1 MKDSAPRFATPL
13 DTPRPRGAHLF
24 EAFSPKLGR
33 RVRLF
38 NRANFNQWIR
48 LEADPSVLFQCERPA
63 RLGIDCD
70 ARLIDFWVRRDGLEE
85 LLVLAHSEAEQAVP
99 DQFGGVALRVI
110 APAELSAANIW
121 VTNWQRMLPVINATR
136 TLFPKSLAKSI
147 VAFVREPIALACI
160 EHQFSIGEPPLVRG
174 VIFDLLRTGRL
185 CAPALHT
192 RPLSL
197 QTLLEP
203 VSRTADEWHPNW
215 IRLCGRRSTP
225 VHCPTGSSQR
235 SLPVDKRSSC
245 MRPMPH

>member
-13 DTPRPRGAHLF
+13 DTPRPRGADLF

-85 LLVLAHSEAEQAVP
+85 LLVLAHGEAEPAVP

-110 APAELSAANIW
+110 APAELAAANIW
-121 VTNWQRMLPVINATR
+121 VTNWQRMLPVINATLPGM
-136 TLFPKSLAKSI
+136 TLRNQPGPTCHGSNTFASL
-147 VAFVREPIALACI
+147 
-160 EHQFSIGEPPLVRG
+160 
-174 VIFDLLRTGRL
+174 TGRSSAMEHS
-185 CAPALHT
+185 CFATGSKPCYVRA
-192 RPLSL
+192 
-197 QTLLEP
+197 
-203 VSRTADEWHPNW
+203 
-215 IRLCGRRSTP
+215 CGRWRQSTKTEFHFCRH
-225 VHCPTGSSQR
+225 VRNTLAFLYVRRLPTCFIGW
-235 SLPVDKRSSC
+235 
-245 MRPMPH
+245 